1 MEDFEAVC
9 SSLRPANL
17 FNAPTFLPF
26 LSPPLSME
34 KVPPISKISSL
45 VQESCK
51 TEQWP
56 TRPGSEGFRFVAKS
70 SERMAETALTG
81 DCSLEHGA
89 KQVQSTE
96 TLFWQR
102 RCQEESNF
110 LTRVSTLK

>member
-1 MEDFEAVC
+1 
-9 SSLRPANL
+9 
-17 FNAPTFLPF
+17 
-26 LSPPLSME
+26 ME
-34 KVPPISKISSL
+34 KVPSISKISSL

-102 RCQEESNF
+102 RRQEEKRATS
-110 LTRVSTLK
+110 